1 MAEASLQDRLREHSK
16 AFDGL
21 LSLIPAKM
29 YYGEDTSDQW
39 KKKKQTKAEAKAA
52 KRNKLDPDSELNK
65 NAKEVMDERARNKRK
80 LRDMQE
86 SPEADSEEEQD
97 DVSLDLDVEKEKP
110 GEGLKK
116 KVAPAETETEETA
129 SKKPKLT
136 EDEPQEELSEAAKA
150 KAAKKLAKQQ
160 KKEEKDLKKK
170 AKKEAKSDKTTT
182 GEPTEDAD
190 AEPAEEDQSAPE
202 KKGKP
207 QSKKTKDVIH
217 ESTESDPTPEEDA
230 EMEQISLPGLADEE
244 DSTAASTPHSPVF
257 DTAPEATSNPPS
269 VEEAASTT
277 TSSLASAVAPSEKPK
292 HIKIPTDTTAL
303 RARLA
308 ARIEALRAARKADGS
323 DGKPI
328 LTRSELIEERRRKQA
343 QRKAHKKELR
353 LKAKQEEDLKRE
365 EALASARNSPGGSL
379 MSPMIPIDD
388 EVETSFSFGRVA
400 FGDGTTLSRDLT
412 YEKESGPQKKKLDP
426 KSALAKVEAQK
437 RRLAELDDDKR
448 KDILE
453 KETWLAARRKAEGEK
468 VRDDEGLL
476 KKAVKRKDKAKQK
489 SEKEWKER
497 KAGVAKGIHDRQK
510 KREANLQARR
520 DGKGQKGK
528 KKSGPTKKK
537 AARPGFEGSFSV
549 GGGKK
554 R

>member
-1 MAEASLQDRLREHSK
+1 MVRTQVYVEPPATLTQLCDSA
-16 AFDGL
+16 GL
-21 LSLIPAKM
+21 PHFLYIKTLTPVHPQ
-29 YYGEDTSDQW
+29 DQW

-65 NAKEVMDERARNKRK
+65 TAKEVMDERARNKRK

-86 SPEADSEEEQD
+86 PEADTEEED
-97 DVSLDLDVEKEKP
+97 DVSLDLDVEQEKP

-116 KVAPAETETEETA
+116 VAAETETEETA

-136 EDEPQEELSEAAKA
+136 EEDKPEEEMSEKQKA
-150 KAAKKLAKQQ
+150 KAEKKLAKQK
-160 KKEEKDLKKK
+160 KKEEKESKKK
-170 AKKEAKSDKTTT
+170 AKKEAKSDNTV
-182 GEPTEDAD
+182 TE
-190 AEPAEEDQSAPE
+190 EQPEQAEEDQTAPQ
-202 KKGKP
+202 KKDK
-207 QSKKTKDVIH
+207 QRSKVTREDIIH
-217 ESTESDPTPEEDA
+217 ESTESDPAPEQDA
-230 EMEQISLPGLADEE
+230 EMEQISVPGLADDDD
-244 DSTAASTPHSPVF
+244 DSASDSTPHSPVF
-257 DTAPEATSNPPS
+257 DAAPATSNPSS
-269 VEEAASTT
+269 VEAASTT
-277 TSSLASAVAPSEKPK
+277 TSLASAVAPSEKPK

-328 LTRSELIEERRRKQA
+328 LTRAELIEERRRKQA

-353 LKAKQEEDLKRE
+353 LKAKQEEDVKRE

-379 MSPMIPIDD
+379 MSPMIPLND

-400 FGDGTTLSRDLT
+400 FADGTTLSRDLT
-412 YEKESGPQKKKLDP
+412 YEKEAGEKKKKLDP

-437 RRLAELDDDKR
+437 KRLGELDEEKR

-453 KETWLAARRKAEGEK
+453 KEVWLAARRKTEGEK

-476 KKAVKRKDKAKQK
+476 KKAVKRKEKAKQK

>member
-21 LSLIPAKM
+21 LSLIPAKI

-39 KKKKQTKAEAKAA
+39 KKKKQTKAETKAA
-52 KRNKLDPDSELNK
+52 KRSKLDPDSELNK

-86 SPEADSEEEQD
+86 PESSEDEQD
-97 DVSLDLDVEKEKP
+97 DVSFDLDVEKEKP

-116 KVAPAETETEETA
+116 AAPEPEAETEEPD
-129 SKKPKLT
+129 SKKPKLD
-136 EDEPQEELSEAAKA
+136 DEAQPEAELSDKAKA
-150 KAAKKLAKQQ
+150 KLEKKLAKQK
-160 KKEEKDLKKK
+160 KKEEKESKKK
-170 AKKEAKSDKTTT
+170 AKKSAE
-182 GEPTEDAD
+182 EPAEDGAD
-190 AEPAEEDQSAPE
+190 ALPAEEDQPAPE
-202 KKGKP
+202 KKDK
-207 QSKKTKDVIH
+207 QKSKKTKDALIH
-217 ESTESDPTPEEDA
+217 ESTESDPAPDEDA
-230 EMEQISLPGLADEE
+230 EMEQISVPGLVDEE
-244 DSTAASTPHSPVF
+244 DQNQDAPSTSSSTPHSPVF
-257 DTAPEATSNPPS
+257 DTAAATSAPS
-269 VEEAASTT
+269 SVEAASTT
-277 TSSLASAVAPSEKPK
+277 TSLASAVGPSEKPK

-365 EALASARNSPGGSL
+365 EALASARNSPGGGL
-379 MSPMIPIDD
+379 MSPIIPLNDD
-388 EVETSFSFGRVA
+388 VETSFAFGRVA

-412 YEKESGPQKKKLDP
+412 YEKEAGPTKKKLDP

-448 KDILE
+448 KDVLE

-528 KKSGPTKKK
+528 KKNGPTKKK

-549 GGGKK
+549 GGKK
-554 R
+554 K

>member
-52 KRNKLDPDSELNK
+52 KRSKLDPDSELNK

-86 SPEADSEEEQD
+86 PESSEDEQD

-116 KVAPAETETEETA
+116 AAPAPEAETEEPD
-129 SKKPKLT
+129 SKKPKLD
-136 EDEPQEELSEAAKA
+136 EDAQPEAELSERAKA
-150 KAAKKLAKQQ
+150 KLDKKLAKQK
-160 KKEEKDLKKK
+160 KKEEKESKKK
-170 AKKEAKSDKTTT
+170 AKKSAE
-182 GEPTEDAD
+182 EPAEDGAD
-190 AEPAEEDQSAPE
+190 AQPAEEDQPAPE
-202 KKGKP
+202 KKDK
-207 QSKKTKDVIH
+207 QKSKKTKDAVIH
-217 ESTESDPTPEEDA
+217 ESTESDPTRDEDG
-230 EMEQISLPGLADEE
+230 EMEQISVPGLVDEE
-244 DSTAASTPHSPVF
+244 DQNRDAPSTSSSTPHSPVF
-257 DTAPEATSNPPS
+257 DTAAAISAPS
-269 VEEAASTT
+269 SVEAASTT
-277 TSSLASAVAPSEKPK
+277 TSLASAVAPSEKPK

-365 EALASARNSPGGSL
+365 EALASARNSPGGGL
-379 MSPMIPIDD
+379 MSPVIPLNDD
-388 EVETSFSFGRVA
+388 VETSFAFGRVA

-412 YEKESGPQKKKLDP
+412 YEKEAGPTKKKLDP

-448 KDILE
+448 KDVLE

-476 KKAVKRKDKAKQK
+476 KKAVKRKEKAKQK

-549 GGGKK
+549 GGKK
-554 R
+554 K

>member
-1 MAEASLQDRLREHSK
+1 MAHQPSTLPA
-16 AFDGL
+16 
-21 LSLIPAKM
+21 IPH
-29 YYGEDTSDQW
+29 DTSYLQCTGCSHLSPQDQW

-80 LRDMQE
+80 LRDMQD
-86 SPEADSEEEQD
+86 SPEADSEGDDD

-129 SKKPKLT
+129 SKKPKLA
-136 EDEPQEELSEAAKA
+136 EDDKPEEGPSETSKA
-150 KAAKKLAKQQ
+150 KTDKKLAKQK
-160 KKEEKDLKKK
+160 KKEEKESKKK
-170 AKKEAKSDKTTT
+170 AKKEAKSDKAAVEKATQV
-182 GEPTEDAD
+182 AD
-190 AEPAEEDQSAPE
+190 AEPVEEDQPAPE
-202 KKGKP
+202 KK
-207 QSKKTKDVIH
+207 QEQRSRNSKDVIQ
-217 ESTESDPTPEEDA
+217 ESTESDPAPEADA
-230 EMEQISLPGLADEE
+230 EMEQISVPGLVDED
-244 DSTAASTPHSPVF
+244 DSTSASTPHSPVF
-257 DTAPEATSNPPS
+257 DTAPVASNPSS
-269 VEEAASTT
+269 VEAASTT
-277 TSSLASAVAPSEKPK
+277 TSLASAVAPSEKPK

-379 MSPMIPIDD
+379 MSPMIPSISDD
-388 EVETSFSFGRVA
+388 VETSFSFGRVA
-400 FGDGTTLSRDLT
+400 FADGTTLSRDLA

-437 RRLAELDDDKR
+437 RRLAELDEDKR

-468 VRDDEGLL
+468 VRDDEALL
-476 KKAVKRKDKAKQK
+476 KKAVKRKEKAKQK

-528 KKSGPTKKK
+528 KKNGPTKKK

>member
-1 MAEASLQDRLREHSK
+1 
-16 AFDGL
+16 
-21 LSLIPAKM
+21 
-29 YYGEDTSDQW
+29 
-39 KKKKQTKAEAKAA
+39 
-52 KRNKLDPDSELNK
+52 
-65 NAKEVMDERARNKRK
+65 MDERARNKRK

-86 SPEADSEEEQD
+86 AEADSEEEED
-97 DVSLDLDVEKEKP
+97 DVSLDLDVEREKP

-116 KVAPAETETEETA
+116 MVLPTETETEETA
-129 SKKPKLT
+129 SKKPRFA
-136 EDEPQEELSEAAKA
+136 EDGEPDETLSEKQKEKA
-150 KAAKKLAKQQ
+150 EKKAAKQK

-170 AKKEAKSDKTTT
+170 AKQEAKSDKPVA
-182 GEPTEDAD
+182 EQPTEDAK
-190 AEPAEEDQSAPE
+190 AEPAEKEHLAPE
-202 KKGKP
+202 KKDK
-207 QSKKTKDVIH
+207 QRQKKGKDVIR
-217 ESTESDPTPEEDA
+217 ESTESETAPERDA
-230 EMEQISLPGLADEE
+230 EMEQISVPGLVDED
-244 DSTAASTPHSPVF
+244 DSTSASASTPRSPVF
-257 DTAPEATSNPPS
+257 DTTQTTSNPSS
-269 VEEAASTT
+269 VEAASTT
-277 TSSLASAVAPSEKPK
+277 TSLASAVAPSEKPR

-328 LTRSELIEERRRKQA
+328 LTRAELIEERRRKQA
-343 QRKAHKKELR
+343 QRNAHKKELR

-379 MSPMIPIDD
+379 MSPMIPVDD

-400 FGDGTTLSRDLT
+400 FADGTTLSRDLT
-412 YEKESGPQKKKLDP
+412 YEKEAGGDKKKKLDP

-437 RRLAELDDDKR
+437 RRLAELDEEKR

-453 KETWLAARRKAEGEK
+453 KEGWLAARRKAEGEK
-468 VRDDEGLL
+468 VRDDETLL
-476 KKAVKRKDKAKQK
+476 KKAVKRKEKTKQK
-489 SEKEWKER
+489 SDKEWKER

-528 KKSGPTKKK
+528 KKNGPTKKK

>member
-1 MAEASLQDRLREHSK
+1 MNLLPVASNSSAPARTASTPRKH
-16 AFDGL
+16 
-21 LSLIPAKM
+21 LSLDRDAHTRPAQ
-29 YYGEDTSDQW
+29 DQW

-86 SPEADSEEEQD
+86 AEADSEEED
-97 DVSLDLDVEKEKP
+97 DVSLDLDVEREKP
-110 GEGLKK
+110 GEGMKK
-116 KVAPAETETEETA
+116 KVVATETEIDETV
-129 SKKPKLT
+129 SKKPKLA
-136 EDEPQEELSEAAKA
+136 EANEPAETLSEKQKA
-150 KAAKKLAKQQ
+150 KAEKKAAKQK
-160 KKEEKDLKKK
+160 KKEDKESKKK
-170 AKKEAKSDKTTT
+170 AKQEANSDRTVT
-182 GEPTEDAD
+182 EQPTENAQ
-190 AEPAEEDQSAPE
+190 AEPEREGHQAPE
-202 KKGKP
+202 NMEKQRPNTG
-207 QSKKTKDVIH
+207 KDVR
-217 ESTESDPTPEEDA
+217 ESTESDPTPERDA
-230 EMEQISLPGLADEE
+230 EMEQISVPGLVDED
-244 DSTAASTPHSPVF
+244 DSASASVSTPHSPVF
-257 DTAPEATSNPPS
+257 DATQATSHPS
-269 VEEAASTT
+269 SVEAASTT
-277 TSSLASAVAPSEKPK
+277 TSLASAVAPSEKPR

-328 LTRSELIEERRRKQA
+328 LTRAELIEERRRKQA

-379 MSPMIPIDD
+379 MSPMIPVND

-400 FGDGTTLSRDLT
+400 FADGTTLSRDLS
-412 YEKESGPQKKKLDP
+412 YEKEAGEKKKKLDP

-437 RRLAELDDDKR
+437 RRLAELDEEKR

-453 KETWLAARRKAEGEK
+453 KEVWLAARRKAEGEK
-468 VRDDEGLL
+468 VRDDEALL
-476 KKAVKRKDKAKQK
+476 KKAVKRKEKAKQK

>member
-52 KRNKLDPDSELNK
+52 KRSKLDPDSELNK

-86 SPEADSEEEQD
+86 ADADSEGDD

-116 KVAPAETETEETA
+116 KAVPEPEPEETA
-129 SKKPKLT
+129 SKKPKLA
-136 EDEPQEELSEAAKA
+136 EAENPKEEMSEKQKA
-150 KAAKKLAKQQ
+150 KAEKKAAKQKKKDEKEAKKH
-160 KKEEKDLKKK
+160 
-170 AKKEAKSDKTTT
+170 AKKEAKSDVAEAEV
-182 GEPTEDAD
+182 GAEDD
-190 AEPAEEDQSAPE
+190 AAVEPAEDDQPAPA
-202 KKGKP
+202 KKDK
-207 QSKKTKDVIH
+207 QRQQKAKEVIQK
-217 ESTESDPTPEEDA
+217 STESDPAPEQDA
-230 EMEQISLPGLADEE
+230 EMEQISVPGLVDED
-244 DSTAASTPHSPVF
+244 DSASTSASTPHSPVF
-257 DTAPEATSNPPS
+257 DAAPTTSNPSS
-269 VEEAASTT
+269 VEAASTT
-277 TSSLASAVAPSEKPK
+277 TSLASAVAPSEKPK
-292 HIKIPTDTTAL
+292 HLKIPTDTTAL

-308 ARIEALRAARKADGS
+308 ARIEALRAARKADGA
-323 DGKPI
+323 DGKPAM
-328 LTRSELIEERRRKQA
+328 TRAELIEERRRKQA

-353 LKAKQEEDLKRE
+353 LKAKQEEDAKRE

-379 MSPMIPIDD
+379 MSPMIPINDD
-388 EVETSFSFGRVA
+388 VETSFSFGRVA
-400 FGDGTTLSRDLT
+400 FADGTTLSRDLT
-412 YEKESGPQKKKLDP
+412 YEKEAGEKKKKLDP

-437 RRLAELDDDKR
+437 RRLAELDEEKR

-453 KETWLAARRKAEGEK
+453 KEVWLAARRKAEGEK
-468 VRDDEGLL
+468 VRDDETLL
-476 KKAVKRKDKAKQK
+476 KKAVKRKEKAKQK

>member
-1 MAEASLQDRLREHSK
+1 M
-16 AFDGL
+16 
-21 LSLIPAKM
+21 
-29 YYGEDTSDQW
+29 
-39 KKKKQTKAEAKAA
+39 
-52 KRNKLDPDSELNK
+52 DPDSELNK
-65 NAKEVMDERARNKRK
+65 NAKEVMDERAQNKRK
-80 LRDMQE
+80 LREMQE
-86 SPEADSEEEQD
+86 PDSDSQGEQD
-97 DVSLDLDVEKEKP
+97 DVSLDLDVEQEKP

-116 KVAPAETETEETA
+116 KAPEPETEESA
-129 SKKPKLT
+129 AKKPRLDE
-136 EDEPQEELSEAAKA
+136 EDEDDKPKEELSEKAKA
-150 KAAKKLAKQQ
+150 KLEKKLAKQ
-160 KKEEKDLKKK
+160 KKREEKESKQK
-170 AKKEAKSDKTTT
+170 AKKEAKADK
-182 GEPTEDAD
+182 PTPE
-190 AEPAEEDQSAPE
+190 EPAGAVEPE
-202 KKGKP
+202 TAEAIEP
-207 QSKKTKDVIH
+207 RPTKKTKAAKTAKTGKDVIRT
-217 ESTESDPTPEEDA
+217 STESDPAPEADA
-230 EMEQISLPGLADEE
+230 EMEQISVPGLADEE
-244 DSTAASTPHSPVF
+244 DDTSVSTPHSPVF
-257 DTAPEATSNPPS
+257 DSAPTNTSNPSS
-269 VEEAASTT
+269 VEAASTT
-277 TSSLASAVAPSEKPK
+277 TSLASAVAPSEKPK

-365 EALASARNSPGGSL
+365 EALASARNSPGGGL
-379 MSPMIPIDD
+379 MSPMIPLDP
-388 EVETSFSFGRVA
+388 EVETSFSFGRVGFA
-400 FGDGTTLSRDLT
+400 DGTTLSRDLA
-412 YEKESGPQKKKLDP
+412 YEKEAGPAKKKLDP

-437 RRLAELDDDKR
+437 RRLAELGDDKR
-448 KDILE
+448 KDVEE
-453 KETWLAARRKAEGEK
+453 KEVWLAARRKAGGEK
-468 VRDDEGLL
+468 VRDDEALL
-476 KKAVKRKDKAKQK
+476 KKAVKRKDRAKSK

>member
-1 MAEASLQDRLREHSK
+1 VYVDPPGCPSSITSLLACDGFSFIAVDHDAHICSLQ
-16 AFDGL
+16 
-21 LSLIPAKM
+21 
-29 YYGEDTSDQW
+29 DQW
-39 KKKKQTKAEAKAA
+39 KKKKQTKAEAKVA

-65 NAKEVMDERARNKRK
+65 NAKEIMDERARNKRK

-86 SPEADSEEEQD
+86 AEAGSEEED
-97 DVSLDLDVEKEKP
+97 DVSLDIDVEKEKP

-116 KVAPAETETEETA
+116 KASEPETEETA
-129 SKKPKLT
+129 SKKLKLAD
-136 EDEPQEELSEAAKA
+136 EDEPEKEMTEKQKA
-150 KAAKKLAKQQ
+150 KAEKKAAKQK
-160 KKEEKDLKKK
+160 KKEEKEAKKK
-170 AKKEAKSDKTTT
+170 SKLEAK
-182 GEPTEDAD
+182 AD
-190 AEPAEEDQSAPE
+190 GTSMEAPAEEVDVEAEEEEEEQTASA
-202 KKGKP
+202 KKDK
-207 QSKKTKDVIH
+207 QRQKKAQEVIH
-217 ESTESDPTPEEDA
+217 ESTESDPVPEADA
-230 EMEQISLPGLADEE
+230 EMEQISVPGLVDEDE
-244 DSTAASTPHSPVF
+244 STSASTPHSPVF
-257 DTAPEATSNPPS
+257 DAAPATSNPSS
-269 VEEAASTT
+269 VEAASTT
-277 TSSLASAVAPSEKPK
+277 TSLASAVAPSEKPK

-328 LTRSELIEERRRKQA
+328 LTRAELIEERRRKQA

-353 LKAKQEEDLKRE
+353 LKAKQEEDVKRE

-379 MSPMIPIDD
+379 MSPMIPINDD
-388 EVETSFSFGRVA
+388 IETSFSFGRVA
-400 FGDGTTLSRDLT
+400 FADGTALSRDLT
-412 YEKESGPQKKKLDP
+412 YEKEAGEKKKKLDP

-437 RRLAELDDDKR
+437 RRLAELDEDKR

-453 KETWLAARRKAEGEK
+453 KEVWLAARRKTEGEK

-476 KKAVKRKDKAKQK
+476 KKAVKRKEKAKQK

-497 KAGVAKGIHDRQK
+497 KAGVAKGIYDRQK

>member
-1 MAEASLQDRLREHSK
+1 MYLQ
-16 AFDGL
+16 
-21 LSLIPAKM
+21 
-29 YYGEDTSDQW
+29 DQW
-39 KKKKQTKAEAKAA
+39 KKKKQTKEEAKAA

-86 SPEADSEEEQD
+86 SPEADSGEEQD
-97 DVSLDLDVEKEKP
+97 DISLDLDVEKEKP

-116 KVAPAETETEETA
+116 VAPAETEPGETA
-129 SKKPKLT
+129 SKKPKLA
-136 EDEPQEELSEAAKA
+136 EDDEPQEALSEKAKA
-150 KAAKKLAKQQ
+150 KAEKKLAKQK
-160 KKEEKDLKKK
+160 KKEEKELKK
-170 AKKEAKSDKTTT
+170 AKKDAKSDQTAAEK
-182 GEPTEDAD
+182 PIEDA
-190 AEPAEEDQSAPE
+190 AEEDQPAPE
-202 KKGKP
+202 KKDK
-207 QSKKTKDVIH
+207 QRSSKKTKDAVLIH
-217 ESTESDPTPEEDA
+217 ESTESDPTPEADA
-230 EMEQISLPGLADEE
+230 EMEQISVPGLVDEE
-244 DSTAASTPHSPVF
+244 EEASTSASTPHSPVF
-257 DTAPEATSNPPS
+257 DTAPGTTSNPSS
-269 VEEAASTT
+269 VEAASTT
-277 TSSLASAVAPSEKPK
+277 TSLASAVAPSEKPK

-365 EALASARNSPGGSL
+365 EALASARNSPGGGL
-379 MSPMIPIDD
+379 MSPMIPSSVAD

-400 FGDGTTLSRDLT
+400 FADGTTLSRDLT
-412 YEKESGPQKKKLDP
+412 YEKEAGPSKKKLDP

-437 RRLAELDDDKR
+437 RRLEGLDDDKR
-448 KDILE
+448 RDVLE
-453 KETWLAARRKAEGEK
+453 KETWLAARRKAEGER
-468 VRDDEGLL
+468 VRDDEALL